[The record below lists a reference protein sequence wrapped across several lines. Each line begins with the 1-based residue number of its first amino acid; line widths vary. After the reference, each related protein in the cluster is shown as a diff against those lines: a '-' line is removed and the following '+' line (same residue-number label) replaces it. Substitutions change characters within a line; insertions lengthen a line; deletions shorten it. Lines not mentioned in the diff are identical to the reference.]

1 MWRLSKDGEPMGGNI
16 IIYDSDNGRAL
27 ACEPVTHKLMKPY
40 EWWLT
45 APALF
50 GGHLVRKAA
59 TIAVVQD
66 ELTAILGAVA
76 EPSFTW
82 MAAGYGQDI
91 TAYMLSQLAGHD
103 VVMFADSLNAEAWHS
118 LKLPNKRM
126 AVSDTFIERDINSY
140 FINTLKSRKNEDKQ
154 MF

>member
-1 MWRLSKDGEPMGGNI
+1 
-16 IIYDSDNGRAL
+16 
-27 ACEPVTHKLMKPY
+27 MKPY

-45 APALF
+45 APTLF